1 MTRLIF
7 CICNRKTFSLTL
19 QLDMRAAR
27 IKELRKETFTSWS
40 IIIAVAVMV
49 GVCCMLC
56 PWLDDDIIYQ
66 YNFRWSENNEIVPI
80 RTIGDIFE
88 SQYYHY
94 FSGNGRYVAH
104 WIVQLFDGILGQ
116 TAFAIADGIVYILFI
131 RMIMLTCGIKM
142 TNWQGVLTTACLV
155 ITCQCLRMTP
165 AFQMYVWMYLLVL
178 CYLWILMHYHTRK
191 WWMLMLLCV
200 FSLLCGNGHESLNPG
215 IVVGVG
221 LYILTNRGKITLQ
234 QWLMYGFFC
243 LGLLI
248 LLSSPATQSRIG
260 QNIMALEYKLLSLY
274 GLRNAIPA
282 FYILIVV
289 TLYKTIIKKESLL
302 DKLRRDII
310 WWGVWGTMTTLILF
324 FGLSFGRAALGEELA
339 AVILTLKQLKHRSFT
354 PFWLTLLTALTI
366 LFLYVQ
372 FNKISEVRGYMEEV
386 RRQALANAD
395 GNIYVD
401 FRYTPIYTGLE
412 QYAPS
417 LTNTNFHGEKAE
429 ARLFRLFDDSF
440 RRKWGV
446 DHHIRIYPTALRPY
460 IEGKADTTDGNLLTE
475 ISPGFYLIVR
485 NKKHPAKFYVSYK
498 RDIIF
503 LEKDF
508 PWREI
513 PEINPGLM
521 ENDQW
526 TAEIVRLS
534 YYHIRYPATFS
545 MTKPDSAASGAN

>member
-1 MTRLIF
+1 MTKQIF

-19 QLDMRAAR
+19 QLEMRAGR

-49 GVCCMLC
+49 GVCSMLC

-66 YNFRWSENNEIVPI
+66 YNIRWSDNNEIVPI

-94 FSGNGRYVAH
+94 FSTNGRIVAH

-116 TAFAIADGIVYILFI
+116 TAFAIANAIVYVLFI
-131 RMIMLTCGIKM
+131 RMIMLTCSIKM
-142 TNWQGVLTTACLV
+142 TNWHGVLTTACLV

-165 AFQMYVWMYLLVL
+165 AFQMYIWMYLLVL
-178 CYLWILMHYHTRK
+178 CYLWILMHYRTRK
-191 WWMLMLLCV
+191 WWMLTLLCV

-221 LYILTNRGKITLQ
+221 LYIVTNLRKITLQ

-248 LLSSPATQSRIG
+248 LMSSPATQLRAEE
-260 QNIMALEYKLLSLY
+260 NIMSLEYKLLSLY
-274 GLRNAIPA
+274 GLKNAVPA
-282 FYILIVV
+282 FYILIAV
-289 TLYKTIIKKESLL
+289 TLYKTIIKKESIL
-302 DKLRRDII
+302 DKLRRDIL
-310 WWGVWGTMTTLILF
+310 WWGVWGTMTALIF
-324 FGLSFGRAALGEELA
+324 YFGFSFGRAALGEELA
-339 AVILTLKQLKHRSFT
+339 AVILTLKQLRHRSFT
-354 PFWLTLLTALTI
+354 PFWLTLLTASTI

-401 FRYTPIYTGLE
+401 FKYTPIYTGIE

-417 LTNTNFHGEKAE
+417 LTNNNFYGEKAE
-429 ARLFRLFDDSF
+429 AHLFRHFDDSF

-485 NKKHPAKFYVSYK
+485 NKKHPAKFYVTYK
-498 RDIIF
+498 RDIVF
-503 LEKDF
+503 FEKDF
-508 PWREI
+508 PWEEI
-513 PEINPGLM
+513 PEIKPGLM
-521 ENDQW
+521 DNDQW

-545 MTKPDSAASGAN
+545 MAKPDSAASGAD